1 MKSPRACRNLTDIRA
16 AVNAIDRNI
25 VKLLGKRTRYAEA
38 AFQFKTGRK
47 SIGNPAHRKIVF
59 AQRKAWAKQY
69 GVNDK
74 MLHKVYLA
82 ILNESRRIHLAAFR
96 KRR

>member
-16 AVNAIDRNI
+16 AVNAIDRDI

-38 AFQFKTGRK
+38 AFRFKTGRA

-59 AQRKAWAKQY
+59 AQRKAWARQY